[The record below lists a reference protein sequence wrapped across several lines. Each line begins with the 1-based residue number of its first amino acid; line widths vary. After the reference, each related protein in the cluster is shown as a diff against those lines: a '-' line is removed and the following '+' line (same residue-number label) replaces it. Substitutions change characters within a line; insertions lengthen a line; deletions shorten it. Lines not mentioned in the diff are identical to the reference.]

1 MALSG
6 KQQIFVDEYLK
17 TKNATRAALAAG
29 YSERSA
35 TEIGYEN
42 LRKPHISKVIAE
54 HFAESAMGKE
64 EVLARLADQARGT
77 LAPFIRQS
85 TDGENIGIDLS
96 SDEAKANLH
105 LIKKISQ
112 RRTVRTKGEDEEIED
127 TTLSIELHD
136 PQAALNILAKHHNLF
151 SDAPNAQPPATVVI
165 YMPDNGRND
174 RDQAPTG
181 QAN

>member
-17 TKNATRAALAAG
+17 TKNATRAAIAAG
-29 YSERSA
+29 YSAKTACS
-35 TEIGYEN
+35 IGWEN
-42 LRKPHISKVIAE
+42 LRKPEIAKIISE

-85 TDGENIGIDLS
+85 ADGENIGIDLS
-96 SDEAKANLH
+96 SDEAKSNLH

-112 RRTVRTKGEDEEIED
+112 RRTVRTKGDDEEVED
-127 TTLSIELHD
+127 MTLTRDGLATT
-136 PQAALNILAKHHNLF
+136 PA
-151 SDAPNAQPPATVVI
+151 DA
-165 YMPDNGRND
+165 D
-174 RDQAPTG
+174 R
-181 QAN
+181 